1 MATHNTTAGGHTLGT
16 SEDEALQGEEIERR
30 KKREAIEQ
38 VAATQPVASLP
49 SSSTAAA
56 EEEAELEVP
65 AVVIGAASESAAR
78 EERRP
83 ASSASASEN
92 AIETPKRAGNL
103 GANEFVIPLSVA
115 TRYSA
120 VDGKY
125 FAKDGKKDTV
135 REMFRDHGEKL
146 TTSTTDKAAIAD
158 MVAVAK
164 AKQWPSFKLSGDREF
179 RREAWLQFES
189 QGLRTTGYTPREVDL
204 AELRTLTAERSTNR
218 IEAAEIDLAGEA
230 KGTRLAPRSQLNKSQ
245 SSIHTEAAKSLAAN
259 AVVLRDKLKDRQFE
273 DVAKLA
279 YWRGV
284 VMEENKYQPAAV
296 QSEVL
301 ARFDEQAKDPEFL
314 KTIENQTH
322 ATLDDKTIDRVEKS
336 LKRDT
341 PEHTL

>member
-1 MATHNTTAGGHTLGT
+1 MKMANDSTTAGGHTLGNNR
-16 SEDEALQGEEIERR
+16 DEILKIEENERR
-30 KKREAIEQ
+30 KKREAVEQ
-38 VAATQPVASLP
+38 VAATQPA
-49 SSSTAAA
+49 
-56 EEEAELEVP
+56 
-65 AVVIGAASESAAR
+65 G
-78 EERRP
+78 RP
-83 ASSASASEN
+83 ASSRAAADEDTAELNEPAVDIRALPEAAARAERHTASDAAEN
-92 AIETPKRAGNL
+92 TIETPKRAGNL
-103 GANEFVIPLSVA
+103 GASEFVVPLSVA

-120 VDGKY
+120 IDGKY
-125 FAKDGKKDTV
+125 FAKDGKKDSV

-204 AELRTLTAERSTNR
+204 AELRALTSERSTNR
-218 IEAAEIDLAGEA
+218 IEAASVDPSKEV
-230 KGTRLAPRSQLNKSQ
+230 KSTRLAPRSQLNKSQ
-245 SSIHTEAAKSLAAN
+245 SSIHTEAAKSLASN
-259 AVVLRDKLKDRQFE
+259 AVILRDKLKDREFE

-314 KTIENQTH
+314 KTIEIQTH